1 MVRSGSTEAIGR
13 GSTQRFSEAFFR
25 LFTLFEFKLQVGPKK
40 LALAQL
46 EPIISTQK
54 IAVNRYQLAQCTRL
68 LAS

>member
-1 MVRSGSTEAIGR
+1 MVRSGSTEAIGQ

-40 LALAQL
+40 LAQA
-46 EPIISTQK
+46 PIISTQK
-54 IAVNRYQLAQCTRL
+54 IAVNPYQLAQCTRL